1 MDRKAD
7 VQDTGAELLALIE
20 EVAAELHPHR
30 TLPPLGLDS
39 DLAREAGLD
48 SLGRIEL
55 MLRIQHRFGARL
67 ADEDAIGA
75 ATPREL
81 LKAIASAPANG
92 TTSTRATPRI
102 ATGPVAAGAEPASAE
117 TLIDVL
123 DQRAAATPDAVHVR
137 LLGDET
143 ETDRLTYGDLHA
155 GALAV
160 AAGLRAHGIEPG
172 DTVALMLPTGL
183 DFFLAFHGVLR
194 AGGVPIPLYP
204 PVRSEELESH
214 ARRLAA
220 ILDNAQA
227 RLFIATAQTR
237 PAGRI
242 LQGLVPAL
250 RTVDSVDRLRNSQEP
265 PETVRRAGT
274 DLAFLQYTSGTTG
287 APKGVMLSHA
297 NLLANI
303 RAMGPAVGAD
313 SSDRFVSW
321 LPLYHD
327 MGLIGAC
334 LATLYYGVEVILM
347 SPLQFMAR
355 PERWLWAIHDFGG
368 TISAGPNFAYDLCA
382 GRVRDEA
389 LEGLDLSNW
398 RLAFNGAEP
407 VSADTLERF
416 TARFA
421 PFGFR
426 AEAMMPVYGLAESS
440 VGLAFPP
447 PGRGARIDTV
457 DRATLE
463 RDGQAI
469 PAAADATGV
478 LRFVACGSAL
488 RGHELRVVDT
498 AGSPVP
504 ERQEGRVQFRGP
516 SCTAGYHANPEA
528 TAELFSA
535 DGWLEAGDRGYL
547 ANGEIHLT
555 GRIKDI
561 IIRAGRN
568 LYPQD
573 IEAAVAAVEGIR
585 KNNVAAFATTAA
597 REGARASPGSP
608 ERLVVMAE
616 TRTTDAGARDRL
628 AAACARAAA
637 DVIEG
642 GADEIVL
649 VGPRTIPKTSSGKIR
664 RGDCRA
670 LYESGTTGRGHG
682 SARQIARL
690 LIAAAGAAIA
700 RAPGA
705 TLRMA
710 FGIWCWI
717 AAIVF
722 GVPAAIITVF
732 TPGIRARSAV
742 ARALARAL
750 IALAGV
756 RLSVHDR
763 VTLSN
768 PSVIV
773 ANHASFTDGL
783 FLRAAL
789 PGPLVFVAKRELA
802 RHAPLRWALERIGA
816 EFVERGDLR
825 RGLEDLARIEAR
837 AERGETVVAFAEG
850 MLADGAGLR
859 DFRMGPFVVAA
870 RAGLPVIPVAL
881 RGTRRL
887 LRASAWLPAPAAV
900 EIVTGAPIPPS
911 GPDWNDALALR
922 HQARAFI
929 AAHCGEPDLA
939 DTGPALIRNL

>member
-1 MDRKAD
+1 MERKAD
-7 VQDTGAELLALIE
+7 TRDTGAELLALIE
-20 EVAAELHPHR
+20 AVAAELHPNS

-67 ADEDAIGA
+67 ADEEAITA

-81 LKAIASAPANG
+81 LKAIAAAPASG
-92 TTSTRATPRI
+92 ATSTGAAHRVTTAKI
-102 ATGPVAAGAEPASAE
+102 AAGTEPASAE

-137 LLGDET
+137 LLGNEA
-143 ETDRLTYGDLHA
+143 EVDRLTYGDLHA
-155 GALAV
+155 GALGV

-204 PVRSEELESH
+204 PVRPEELESH

-227 RLFIATAQTR
+227 RLFVATPQTR

-250 RTVDSVDRLRNSQEP
+250 RTVETVDRLRQSREP
-265 PETVRRAGT
+265 PETMRRAGT

-303 RAMGPAVGAD
+303 RAMGTAVGAD
-313 SSDRFVSW
+313 ASDRFVSW

-334 LATLYYGVEVILM
+334 LATLYYGIEVILM

-355 PERWLWAIHDFGG
+355 PERWLWAIHNFGG

-382 GRVRDEA
+382 GRVRDEV
-389 LEGLDLSNW
+389 LEGLDLSAW

-416 TARFA
+416 TARFG

-457 DRATLE
+457 ERVALE
-463 RDGQAI
+463 RDGRAI

-488 RGHELRVVDT
+488 RGHELRIVDT
-498 AGSPVP
+498 EGSPLP
-504 ERQEGRVQFRGP
+504 ERHEGRLQFRGP
-516 SCTAGYHANPEA
+516 SCTTGYHANPHA
-528 TAELFSA
+528 TARLFTA
-535 DGWLEAGDRGYL
+535 EGWLEAGDRGYI
-547 ANGEIHLT
+547 ADGEIHLT
-555 GRIKDI
+555 GRIKDM

-573 IEAAVAAVEGIR
+573 IEAAVAAVDGIR
-585 KNNVAAFATTAA
+585 KNNVAAFGTTAVRA
-597 REGARASPGSP
+597 GAGTAPGSP

-616 TRTTDAGARDRL
+616 TRVTDAAARARL
-628 AAACARAAA
+628 TEACQRAAA
-637 DVIEG
+637 DVVDG
-642 GADEIVL
+642 GADEIHL

-664 RGDCRA
+664 RGDCRE
-670 LYESGTTGRGHG
+670 LYERGTAGHAHG
-682 SARQIARL
+682 TARQIARL
-690 LIAAAGAAIA
+690 LAATAGTFIG
-700 RAPGA
+700 RAPRA
-705 TLRMA
+705 TLRTA
-710 FGIWCWI
+710 YGVWCWI
-717 AAIVF
+717 AAVF
-722 GVPAAIITVF
+722 FGLPAAMITVA
-732 TPGIRARSAV
+732 TPGTRARSAI
-742 ARALARAL
+742 ARALARTLMAL
-750 IALAGV
+750 VGV
-756 RLSVHDR
+756 RLRIHGEVVHA
-763 VTLSN
+763 TPN
-768 PSVIV
+768 VIV

-783 FLRAAL
+783 ILRAAL

-802 RHAPLRWALERIGA
+802 NHAPLRWFLERIGA
-816 EFVERGDLR
+816 EFVERVDFR
-825 RGLEDLARIEAR
+825 RGLDDLARIEAR
-837 AERGETVVAFAEG
+837 AARGETVVAFAEG
-850 MLADGAGLR
+850 MIADGAGLR

-870 RAGLPVIPVAL
+870 RAGLPVMPVAL

-887 LRASAWLPAPAAV
+887 LRASAWLPAPAAI
-900 EIVTGAPIPPS
+900 EIVTGEPIPPS
-911 GPDWNDALALR
+911 GREWNDALALR
-922 HQARAFI
+922 LQTRTFI
-929 AAHCGEPDLA
+929 AAHCGEPDLTA
-939 DTGPALIRNL
+939 PGAALIRNL

>member
-1 MDRKAD
+1 MDRQSD
-7 VQDTGAELLALIE
+7 TQDTGAELLTLIE
-20 EVAAELHPHR
+20 EVAAELHPNR
-30 TLPPLGLDS
+30 ALPALGLDS
-39 DLAREAGLD
+39 DLSRDAGLD

-67 ADEDAIGA
+67 ADEDAISA
-75 ATPREL
+75 ATPRDL
-81 LKAIASAPANG
+81 LNAIASAPDSG
-92 TTSTRATPRI
+92 TTSPRPTPHSP
-102 ATGPVAAGAEPASAE
+102 TGPVAEGAEPASAE
-117 TLIDVL
+117 TLMDVL
-123 DQRAAATPDAVHVR
+123 DQRARATPDAVHVR
-137 LLGDET
+137 LVGGEA
-143 ETDRLTYGDLHA
+143 EVDRLTYGDLHA

-172 DTVALMLPTGL
+172 DTVALMLPTGI

-204 PVRSEELESH
+204 PVRAEEIESH

-227 RLFIATAQTR
+227 RLFIASAQTR
-237 PAGRI
+237 PAGHI

-250 RTVDSVDRLRNSQEP
+250 QTVETIDRLRSSQEP
-265 PETVRRAGT
+265 PATMRRAGT

-287 APKGVMLSHA
+287 SPKGVMLSHA

-303 RAMGPAVGAD
+303 RAMGPSVGAD

-334 LATLYYGVEVILM
+334 LATLYYGIEVILM

-355 PERWLWAIHDFGG
+355 PERWLWAIHNFGG

-382 GRVRDEA
+382 GRVHDEA
-389 LEGLDLSNW
+389 LEGLDLSKW

-447 PGRGARIDTV
+447 PGRGPRIDTV
-457 DRATLE
+457 DRAALE

-469 PAAADATGV
+469 LAAADASAV
-478 LRFVACGSAL
+478 LRFVACGRAL
-488 RGHELRVVDT
+488 EGHELRIVDT
-498 AGSPVP
+498 AGNPLP

-535 DGWLEAGDRGYL
+535 DGWLEAGDRAYL
-547 ANGEIHLT
+547 ADGEIHLT

-573 IEAAVAAVEGIR
+573 IEAAVAAVDGIR

-608 ERLVVMAE
+608 ERLVVVAE
-616 TRTTDAGARDRL
+616 TRVTETGARARL
-628 AAACARAAA
+628 AHACTQAAA

-642 GADEIVL
+642 GVDEIVL
-649 VGPRTIPKTSSGKIR
+649 VGPQTIPKTSSGKIR

-670 LYESGTTGRGHG
+670 HYEQGTAGRGLGTT
-682 SARQIARL
+682 RQIARL
-690 LIAAAGAAIA
+690 LLTTTGAALG

-705 TLRMA
+705 ALRA
-710 FGIWCWI
+710 AYGIWCWI

-722 GVPAAIITVF
+722 GLPAAIITMV
-732 TPGIRARSAV
+732 TPGKRARSAV

-756 RLSVHDR
+756 RLRVHNGVPR
-763 VTLSN
+763 ST
-768 PSVIV
+768 PGVIV

-783 FLRAAL
+783 FLRAVVH
-789 PGPLVFVAKRELA
+789 GPLVFVAKRELA
-802 RHAPLRWALERIGA
+802 RHAPLRWFLGRIGA
-816 EFVERGDLR
+816 EFVERVDLP
-825 RGLEDLARIEAR
+825 RGLDDLGRIETRAR
-837 AERGETVVAFAEG
+837 RGETVAAFAEG

-859 DFRMGPFVVAA
+859 EFRMGPFVVAA
-870 RAGLPVIPVAL
+870 RTGLPVIPVAL

-887 LRASAWLPAPAAV
+887 LRASAWLPTRGSV
-900 EIVTGAPIPPS
+900 EIFTGDPIQPS
-911 GPDWNDALALR
+911 GREWNDALALR
-922 HQARAFI
+922 QQTRTFI

-939 DTGPALIRNL
+939 DTGAALIRNL

>member
-7 VQDTGAELLALIE
+7 GRDTGAELLALIE
-20 EVAAELHPHR
+20 EVGAELHPNR
-30 TLPPLGLDS
+30 AAPALGLDS
-39 DLAREAGLD
+39 DLSREAGLD

-67 ADEDAIGA
+67 ADEDAINA
-75 ATPREL
+75 ATPRDL
-81 LKAIASAPANG
+81 LKAITSAPATG

-102 ATGPVAAGAEPASAE
+102 ATEPIAAGAEPASAE

-137 LLGDET
+137 LLGDEA
-143 ETDRLTYGDLHA
+143 EVDRLTYGELHA

-204 PVRSEELESH
+204 PVRAEELESH

-250 RTVDSVDRLRNSQEP
+250 QTVDTVDRLRHSQEP
-265 PETVRRAGT
+265 PETVRRADT

-313 SSDRFVSW
+313 ASDRFVSW

-469 PAAADATGV
+469 PAAADTTGV

-488 RGHELRVVDT
+488 RGHELRIVDT

-528 TAELFSA
+528 TTELFST

-585 KNNVAAFATTAA
+585 KNNVAAFATTAT

-616 TRTTDAGARDRL
+616 TRVTDTAARSRL
-628 AAACARAAA
+628 ADTCARAAA

-649 VGPRTIPKTSSGKIR
+649 VGPRTISKTSSGKIR
-664 RGDCRA
+664 RGDCRTM
-670 LYESGTTGRGHG
+670 YEQGITGRARGTT
-682 SARQIARL
+682 RQIVRL
-690 LIAAAGAAIA
+690 LLATAGAALG

-705 TLRMA
+705 TLRTTY
-710 FGIWCWI
+710 GIWCWI

-722 GVPAAIITVF
+722 GVPAAMITMV
-732 TPGIRARSAV
+732 TPGIRLRSTV
-742 ARALARAL
+742 ARTLARAL

-756 RLSVHDR
+756 RLRVHGR
-763 VTLSN
+763 VALST
-768 PSVIV
+768 PGVIV
-773 ANHASFTDGL
+773 ANHASFADGL

-802 RHAPLRWALERIGA
+802 RHAPLRWLLERVGA
-816 EFVERGDLR
+816 EFVERVDLR
-825 RGLEDLARIEAR
+825 RGLDDLTRIEAR
-837 AERGETVVAFAEG
+837 AQRGETVVAFAEG

-887 LRASAWLPAPAAV
+887 LRASAWLPTPGAV
-900 EIVTGAPIPPS
+900 EIFTGDPLQPS
-911 GPDWNDALALR
+911 GREWNDALALR
-922 HQARAFI
+922 QQTRTFI

-939 DTGPALIRNL
+939 DTGAALIRNL